1 MTYADVLAEAWQQHQ
16 APRAA
21 DAPTVISTFAGGG
34 GSSLGYSMAGYRELL
49 AVEWE
54 DHAAEC
60 LRRNLHTQVF
70 HGDISHVTADII
82 DLAPGELD
90 VLDGSPPCQGFSR
103 ANTQSVAAVTGN
115 DPRNHLFLQFARL
128 IALWQPKVFVMEN
141 VPSMAEGKHIGTFR
155 DVCTTLRTVG
165 PRYRIH
171 AKVLIAS
178 ALGVPQRRRR
188 LIMVGTRSDL
198 GIDPELAFPQPLNT
212 PPVTLRQAVVGVEGH
227 GKRLNPGKGK
237 TPQMYPHIKP
247 GGALSDVLAAAGK
260 KPSFFSLRRMQW
272 DRPTNTVLKSVT
284 PIMGLLHPRE
294 HRHLTS
300 AELCRVSSFPDEYA
314 WGNSTYQQIHARLGN
329 SVPPLMMRAVARQ
342 IRHQIL
348 EPSRAINPT

>member
-103 ANTQSVAAVTGN
+103 ANTRSVGN

-165 PRYRIH
+165 PRYHIH

-237 TPQMYPHIKP
+237 LPQMYPYIKP
-247 GGALSDVLAAAGK
+247 GGDLSDVLAAAGK
-260 KPSFFSLRRMQW
+260 KPSFFSLQRMQW
-272 DRPTNTVLKSVT
+272 DRPTNTVTKSVS
-284 PIMGLLHPRE
+284 PMLGLLHPRE